1 MSSNVTWPTTNSRE
15 GEDLAVRQAVTGNRM
30 TAASTRAAALLAV
43 LALVAGC
50 AARAESMQ
58 AKSWKR
64 PVPTRSTLSARST
77 VSSPRPSASAIPA
90 PAVVGVAGTYEVG
103 EQDLPFTEPGHT
115 GPTGEYVR
123 HRKLVTQIWYP
134 RAQRSAGAQPARGPF
149 PLVVFAPGYE
159 KCIGT
164 YEDLLKSWA
173 AAGYVVAAVNFPLT
187 SCSAAAAGTADEAD
201 LVNQPHDM
209 SYVLDSLLKLNAQ
222 PNNAL
227 SGLLNPHE
235 VAAAGQS
242 DGGDTVA
249 ALAANTCCTDNRLK
263 AVAVLS
269 GAEWS
274 PMPGRYFAHGAP
286 PMLIVQGSADLINR
300 PWTSVQLYDADQAHD
315 RYYLDLIGATHM
327 MPYAGTNHVERL
339 VARVTLAFFD
349 RYVLGQAG
357 ATATMARD
365 GNISGTAALVSG
377 SQPPP

>member
-1 MSSNVTWPTTNSRE
+1 
-15 GEDLAVRQAVTGNRM
+15 
-30 TAASTRAAALLAV
+30 
-43 LALVAGC
+43 
-50 AARAESMQ
+50 MQ
-58 AKSWKR
+58 PKSWKR
-64 PVPTRSTLSARST
+64 PAPTRSTLAARST
-77 VSSPRPSASAIPA
+77 VSSPRPSASATPA

-103 EQDLPFTEPGHT
+103 EQDLPSTEPGHT
-115 GPTGEYVR
+115 GPTGKYVR

-149 PLVVFAPGYE
+149 PLVVFASGYE

-209 SYVLDSLLKLNAQ
+209 SYVLDRLLKLNAQ
-222 PNNAL
+222 PGNAL

-249 ALAANTCCTDNRLK
+249 ALAANTCCTDHRLT

-269 GAEWS
+269 GQEW
-274 PMPGRYFAHGAP
+274 PMPGQYFAHETV
-286 PMLIVQGSADLINR
+286 PMLFVQGSADTVNAPSTNL
-300 PWTSVQLYDADQAHD
+300 LMYLADRAPAS
-315 RYYLDLIGATHM
+315 YYLDLLGASHM
-327 MPYAGTNHVERL
+327 GPYSGTNKTERI
-339 VARVTLAFFD
+339 VARVTLGFFD
-349 RYVLGQAG
+349 RYVLGQSG
-357 ATATMARD
+357 ATGTMIHD
-365 GNISGTAALVSG
+365 GNVSGTAVLVSG
-377 SQPPP
+377 GQPPP